1 MNVLEHVKT
10 KPTIDRSN
18 INAGFNEYIWEFESD
33 EYPIWCLFYKEVL
46 CWNDVVSTEELFK
59 SKYGDIKPAVYVH
72 VCQKYES
79 GIYTHS
85 DIGTHFL
92 KEGCTTFIEDPTIE
106 ELNEYIERMKTW

>member
-18 INAGFNEYIWEFESD
+18 INAGFNEYIWEFESN
-33 EYPIWCLFYKEVL
+33 EYPIWCLFYKEIL
-46 CWNDVVSTEELFK
+46 
-59 SKYGDIKPAVYVH
+59 GDIKPTVYVH

-106 ELNEYIERMKTW
+106 DLNEYIERMKTW